1 MGQITIRLPRQ
12 VQWIIQKLKEQGF
25 EAYAVGGCVRD
36 SILGR
41 EPEDWD
47 ITTSAKPEEIKE
59 IFRRTVDTGIAH
71 GTVTV
76 LAEKE
81 GFEVTTYRIDGEYE
95 DGRHPKEVWFTGMLA
110 EDLKRRD
117 FTINAMA
124 YNDEDGLCDL
134 FGGQEDLKQGVIR
147 CVGEARERFTE
158 DALRILRAVR
168 FGAQLGFSME

>member
-1 MGQITIRLPRQ
+1 
-12 VQWIIQKLKEQGF
+12 
-25 EAYAVGGCVRD
+25 
-36 SILGR
+36 
-41 EPEDWD
+41 
-47 ITTSAKPEEIKE
+47 
-59 IFRRTVDTGIAH
+59 
-71 GTVTV
+71 
-76 LAEKE
+76 
-81 GFEVTTYRIDGEYE
+81 
-95 DGRHPKEVWFTGMLA
+95 MLA

-168 FGAQLGFSME
+168 FGAQLGFSMEEKTKEAGMNAHLAKPLNMVKVIRTIYEQCSYKLNGRQQNKKT